1 MLADDILR
9 AAIPNVLTEAHFPEL
24 PNYYKGKVRENYD
37 LPDGRRILIST
48 DRQSAF
54 DQVLAAVPFKGQVLT
69 QTARFWFEQ
78 TADICANHVLD
89 YPDPNVVVGR
99 RLEMLPIEVIV
110 RDYMTGST
118 DTSIWSMYKAGQRS
132 MYGLSFPEGLVKND
146 KLAAT
151 VLTPTTK
158 ATEAGGH
165 DHPIS
170 PAEIVSQ
177 GLLSQAQ
184 WDEVAE
190 IALALFARGRDIA
203 AKNGL
208 ILVDTKFEFGTDDRG
223 RITLADEILTPD
235 SSRYWK
241 ADSTA
246 ARHAKGEEPDSL
258 DKEFLRLWIAARC
271 DPYKDPIPAIPD
283 ETLVDF
289 SRRYIALYEAVT
301 GKPFDAPPPPRRAG
315 EGAHPP
321 QSRRLFLKAV
331 VSAEP
336 PPQGGGFVLCEPL
349 IMNVCSFRLRAAA
362 RCASYE
368 RKFITRR
375 PRCRDRA
382 NAAPSAR
389 TLRCV
394 FSSRRACR
402 CATWPG

>member
-37 LPDGRRILIST
+37 LPDGRRILVST

-99 RLEMLPIEVIV
+99 RLDMLPIEVIV

-118 DTSIWSMYKAGQRS
+118 DTSIWSMYKAGKRS
-132 MYGLSFPEGLVKND
+132 MYGLAFPDGMVKND

-151 VLTPTTK
+151 ILTPTTK
-158 ATEAGGH
+158 AMEAGGH

-170 PAEIVSQ
+170 PAEIVAQ

-184 WDEVAE
+184 WDEVAD
-190 IALALFARGRDIA
+190 IALALFARGREIA
-203 AKNGL
+203 ARNGL
-208 ILVDTKFEFGTDDRG
+208 ILVDTKFEFGTDEKG

-241 ADSTA
+241 ADSYA
-246 ARHAKGEEPDSL
+246 GRHAQGAEPDSL
-258 DKEFLRLWIAARC
+258 DKEFLRLWISGRC

-283 ETLVDF
+283 DTLVDF
-289 SRRYIALYEAVT
+289 SRRYISLYEAVT
-301 GKPFDAPPPPRRAG
+301 GKAFVAPPLGEPVKDRIRRN
-315 EGAHPP
+315 
-321 QSRRLFLKAV
+321 L
-331 VSAEP
+331 
-336 PPQGGGFVLCEPL
+336 
-349 IMNVCSFRLRAAA
+349 AA
-362 RCASYE
+362 Y
-368 RKFITRR
+368 F
-375 PRCRDRA
+375 
-382 NAAPSAR
+382 
-389 TLRCV
+389 
-394 FSSRRACR
+394 
-402 CATWPG
+402 